1 MNISKAINHLNTE
14 ISSCKN
20 LADAKAHLL
29 KVLDSYQ
36 IQKDAG
42 LDKIESFMN
51 SIYTPSKKEI
61 EKFNFKKTKKKQIA
75 IRFKHIILEER
86 EKGTSDKKIAVILNA
101 RYVHKK
107 DYFNAMYINRFRMEE
122 GIK

>member
-1 MNISKAINHLNTE
+1 MNISKAINHLNKE
-14 ISSCKN
+14 VSSCKN
-20 LADAKAHLL
+20 LEDAKRHLL
-29 KVLDSYQ
+29 KVLDSYSYQ
-36 IQKDAG
+36 TNAG

-61 EKFNFKKTKKKQIA
+61 EKFNFKNTTKKQLLLKY
-75 IRFKHIILEER
+75 KHIVKEER
-86 EKGTSDKKIAVILNA
+86 EKGTSDQRIAVILNS

-107 DYFNAMYINRFRMEE
+107 EYFNAMYINRFRKDE